1 VSEDAPPGI
10 GPRGESALAYWQ
22 TLRRGRRIPAR
33 VDLDPTE
40 IPKLLPGVILVEVER
55 EPLDFRYRLVGS
67 DIDAIAHR
75 PFRGLRFSEILHMR
89 RGNDIWAQFARVA
102 ETAAPLWSEI
112 AYVGA
117 DPFVKR
123 IRHCLMPLGADGET
137 VDMVFAVIDIDRI
150 ALVAA

>member
-1 VSEDAPPGI
+1 VSDDAPPGI

-67 DIDAIAHR
+67 DIDVIAHR